1 MSRITDYGFLFQTT
15 FGTSKTN
22 LVNNIQLSQMNS
34 SSVQKQLKAAGIDTN
49 SKKYKAALS
58 EMMKN
63 GNGAMFTNVQ
73 AIKRMREK
81 KNDGR
86 FTGTDSEKGCGGV
99 YTRREVSCRR
109 CVFRGAAALPE
120 SGDCN
125 YARQQGAGEFCRD
138 RV

>member
-73 AIKRMREK
+73 AIKNSFFASSNISSR
-81 KNDGR
+81 
-86 FTGTDSEKGCGGV
+86 
-99 YTRREVSCRR
+99 
-109 CVFRGAAALPE
+109 LL
-120 SGDCN
+120 SGIEMICL
-125 YARQQGAGEFCRD
+125 
-138 RV
+138 